1 MVFKYQGLDGKG
13 KKTKGVIEAAGLEDA
28 KKRLKSKQIYY
39 TKITQEKETS
49 ISRFTLARKKT
60 MTPTELATLSRDLSI
75 YIKAGIS
82 IVNALKLAR
91 NQYAKNRKITAFLGT
106 VITLL
111 DEGKSFYQSLESQSI
126 IKLPEFYKQ
135 SIKVSEDSG
144 IMQEVLLELSIFLK
158 EQARINKQIQ
168 GAFAYPAFIII
179 VSMMMVGFMI
189 TYVVPKI
196 TGIFDQLGQELP
208 GITKFV
214 IAMGNFFTQNWM
226 PVAVGFLLIIAVFA
240 LMMKFNAGFRYGVH
254 LFMLRIPFFG
264 GIIQTSELGR
274 FSYIASVLIR
284 SGVPF
289 VQTANLSANIL
300 NNTVLQRKFVAASKR
315 VVEGSKFSN
324 ALLKDGYQIDATFV
338 QAIALGEETS
348 EVPAILNNLSE
359 LYFEENRDKINVFL
373 SLLEPLLMLIVGG
386 LIGFIVTAMLL
397 PIFSMNIGQQ

>member
-1 MVFKYQGLDGKG
+1 MVYRYKGLDAKG
-13 KKTKGVIEAAGLEDA
+13 KKVKGVLEASGLDDA
-28 KKRLKSKQIYY
+28 KKRLRSQQIFY
-39 TKITQEKETS
+39 TDIVQEKDS
-49 ISRFTLARKKT
+49 KLSRFTLARKKT
-60 MTPTELATLSRDLSI
+60 LTPTELATLSRDLSI
-75 YIKAGIS
+75 YIKSGIS
-82 IVNALKLAR
+82 IVNALKLAK
-91 NQYAKNRKITAFLGT
+91 NQYAKNKKIAAFLET

-111 DEGKSFYQSLESQSI
+111 DEGKSFYQALETQSL

-168 GAFAYPAFIII
+168 GAFAYPAFIIV
-179 VSMMMVGFMI
+179 VSLFMVGFMI
-189 TYVVPKI
+189 AFVVPKI

-214 IAMGNFFTQNWM
+214 IALGDFFTHHWM
-226 PVAVGFLLIIAVFA
+226 GLAVGIVAVLGTFSLL
-240 LMMKFNAGFRYGVH
+240 MKFNPAFRYAVH
-254 LFMLRIPFFG
+254 LFMLKLPFFG
-264 GIIQTSELGR
+264 SIIETSELGR

-284 SGVPF
+284 SGIPF

-300 NNTVLQRKFVAASKR
+300 NNSVLKRKFITAAER

-324 ALLKDGYQIDATFV
+324 ALMKEGFEIDTTFV

-359 LYFEENRDKINVFL
+359 LYFEENKDKIDVFL
-373 SLLEPLLMLIVGG
+373 SLLEPMLMLVVGG
-386 LIGFIVTAMLL
+386 MIGFIVSAMLL
-397 PIFSMNIGQQ
+397 PIFSMNLGQQ

>member
-1 MVFKYQGLDGKG
+1 MVFKYQGLDSKG
-13 KKTKGVIEAAGLEDA
+13 KKTKGMLEASSLDDA
-28 KKRLKSKQIYY
+28 KKRLRSQQIYY
-39 TKITQEKETS
+39 TKLTQEKDS
-49 ISRFTLARKKT
+49 SLNRFTLARKKT
-60 MTPTELATLSRDLSI
+60 MTPAELATLSRDLSI

-82 IVNALKLAR
+82 IVNALKLAK
-91 NQYAKNRKITAFLGT
+91 NQYSRNKKISAFLGT

-111 DEGKSFYQSLESQSI
+111 DEGKSFYQALETQSI
-126 IKLPEFYKQ
+126 IKLPDFYKQ

-144 IMQEVLLELSIFLK
+144 IMQEVLLELSTFLK

-179 VSMMMVGFMI
+179 VSLMMVGFMI

-214 IAMGNFFTQNWM
+214 IATGDFFTHNWM
-226 PVAVGFLLIIAVFA
+226 ALSTVLVSLVLLFA
-240 LMMKFNAGFRYGVH
+240 LMMKFNTAFRYSVH
-254 LFMLRIPFFG
+254 LFMLKIPFFG
-264 GIIQTSELGR
+264 SIIQTSELGR

-284 SGVPF
+284 SGIPF

-300 NNTVLQRKFVAASKR
+300 NNTVLQRKFIAASER

-324 ALLKDGYQIDATFV
+324 ALKKQGYRIDPTFI

-359 LYFEENRDKINVFL
+359 LYFEENRDKIDIFL

-397 PIFSMNIGQQ
+397 PIFSMNIGQ